1 MKRTG
6 IWLSLVFLASVLV
19 VPTGYSNAQMEN
31 ETNSTTP
38 VNASTSGQENVGQQ
52 ISAFVHQAIAH
63 FKQQREDTSNAIKEC
78 REKIRNATA
87 DTRSQVTDECHKK
100 LQSLK
105 EKYKEEPVKFQQEMG
120 KVWKKAGVNPLSG
133 CWPMFPQILIF
144 FGFYNMLGK
153 AVELRHHGFWWVKDL
168 SQPTFGD
175 QVTRRVRGRRESPMQ
190 PSPASPWNSLLGRSL
205 LPMGSRLL

>member
-78 REKIRNATA
+78 RE
-87 DTRSQVTDECHKK
+87 
-100 LQSLK
+100 
-105 EKYKEEPVKFQQEMG
+105 
-120 KVWKKAGVNPLSG
+120 
-133 CWPMFPQILIF
+133 
-144 FGFYNMLGK
+144 
-153 AVELRHHGFWWVKDL
+153 
-168 SQPTFGD
+168 
-175 QVTRRVRGRRESPMQ
+175 
-190 PSPASPWNSLLGRSL
+190 
-205 LPMGSRLL
+205 

>member
-1 MKRTG
+1 
-6 IWLSLVFLASVLV
+6 
-19 VPTGYSNAQMEN
+19 MEN

-105 EKYKEEPVKFQQEMG
+105 EKYKEERKQFQELFKKFRESILTLRHDANG
-120 KVWKKAGVNPLSG
+120 ILSG
-133 CWPMFPQILIF
+133 NDT
-144 FGFYNMLGK
+144 NMAIKRINENASKNGMHGLENALGHLK
-153 AVELRHHGFWWVKDL
+153 GMGLQHGKLGIENAIQHVNK
-168 SQPTFGD
+168 
-175 QVTRRVRGRRESPMQ
+175 TRTESE
-190 PSPASPWNSLLGRSL
+190 SSANASFSHNASPSTHFGSHEGSNKVTLGQ
-205 LPMGSRLL
+205 GKH